1 MTFQDGMTVLVTGG
15 AGFRGKAN
23 FAEGATR
30 RFNDILESRFRPL
43 GVVLI

>member
-23 FAEGATR
+23 FAEGGHQKIQWYIR
-30 RFNDILESRFRPL
+30 EQ
-43 GVVLI
+43 V